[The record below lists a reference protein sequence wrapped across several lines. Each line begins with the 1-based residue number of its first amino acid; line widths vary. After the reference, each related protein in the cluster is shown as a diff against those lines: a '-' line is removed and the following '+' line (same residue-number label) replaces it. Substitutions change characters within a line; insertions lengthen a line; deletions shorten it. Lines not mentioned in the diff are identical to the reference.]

1 MKTSHKSRKRWN
13 KCLYKIIAEQNELF
27 FHIYLFLFG
36 FVFCFTSS
44 NFYFVEKVGV
54 QSGTP
59 APAREVPGPFH
70 FLVEICGNDHR
81 DQNQSTVFPANIK
94 QKSMH
99 FGVFKAFAILSP
111 SKQSASSIIKNH
123 QKSPKITKQRS
134 MIINALC
141 SFKVF
146 AMMCFGMKATLGT
159 FGENMPKPFEDIL
172 RALLCQFLS

>member
-1 MKTSHKSRKRWN
+1 MSWFFNSF
-13 KCLYKIIAEQNELF
+13 LF
-27 FHIYLFLFG
+27 FWDF
-36 FVFCFTSS
+36 FCFTSS

-123 QKSPKITKQRS
+123 QKSPKNHQTE
-134 MIINALC
+134 INALC

-159 FGENMPKPFEDIL
+159 FDENMPKPFEDIL
-172 RALLCQFLS
+172 RALLCQFLSWET

>member
-1 MKTSHKSRKRWN
+1 MNSF
-13 KCLYKIIAEQNELF
+13 YIILIF
-27 FHIYLFLFG
+27 VFFLFY
-36 FVFCFTSS
+36 VLQLLFCRESWGSKWYPCTGSRGTRPLPFP
-44 NFYFVEKVGV
+44 
-54 QSGTP
+54 SGN
-59 APAREVPGPFH
+59 
-70 FLVEICGNDHR
+70 CGNDHR

-111 SKQSASSIIKNH
+111 SKQSTSSIVKNH
-123 QKSPKITKQRS
+123 QKSPKITKQKS

>member
-1 MKTSHKSRKRWN
+1 M
-13 KCLYKIIAEQNELF
+13 F
-27 FHIYLFLFG
+27 FG
-36 FVFCFTSS
+36 CVFCFTSS
-44 NFYFVEKVGV
+44 NFYFVEKVGL

-81 DQNQSTVFPANIK
+81 DQNQSTVFSCKHQTEINALWSFQGICH
-94 QKSMH
+94 S
-99 FGVFKAFAILSP
+99 FAIKAIYFQHS
-111 SKQSASSIIKNH
+111 

-146 AMMCFGMKATLGT
+146 ATMCFGMKATLGT
-159 FGENMPKPFEDIL
+159 FGKNMPKPFEDIL

>member
-1 MKTSHKSRKRWN
+1 M
-13 KCLYKIIAEQNELF
+13 CF
-27 FHIYLFLFG
+27 FVFVG

-99 FGVFKAFAILSP
+99 FGVFKACVILSP
-111 SKQSASSIIKNH
+111 SKQSAPSIIKNH
-123 QKSPKITKQRS
+123 QKITKQKS
-134 MIINALC
+134 MIINDALC

-172 RALLCQFLS
+172 RALLRQFLS